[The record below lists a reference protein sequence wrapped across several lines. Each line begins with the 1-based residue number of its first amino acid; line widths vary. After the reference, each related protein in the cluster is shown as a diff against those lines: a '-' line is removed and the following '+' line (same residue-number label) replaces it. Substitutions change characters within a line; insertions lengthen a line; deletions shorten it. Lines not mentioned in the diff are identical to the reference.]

1 MILPLKSYA
10 TKATDMFT
18 MEMFGPK
25 TNIFVSICPGYDYQE
40 GERRRR
46 LTPRHTWML
55 TVEAT
60 SYSLLS
66 GQRKDPNPTHYSVV
80 WNEEDDQHR
89 LEKVS
94 PTNFGIVGSILIQRN
109 APTSARMLGD
119 RLDAGFEVCPLELE
133 GSAGSEHWMRLV
145 LYGLHHHGLVQEFDV
160 EMFMSFARAYIAKR
174 MNGEGPP
181 RIAYTS
187 EHRETT
193 QKDKKKWRLSFSQT
207 HANQE
212 ELVKEKKKRFR
223 MSLPPVQQNQDESQ
237 TERRKRFRMS
247 LPPVHETQEEL
258 LKEKKKRFRMSLPQ
272 GFAYPDPSQ
281 KEKRRFRL
289 SFPQAQA
296 HPHRET
302 GSSDVYGGLM

>member
-1 MILPLKSYA
+1 MVLRSYA

-18 MEMFGPK
+18 IDMFGPK

-40 GERRRR
+40 GERRR

-60 SYSLLS
+60 NYNLL
-66 GQRKDPNPTHYSVV
+66 GTQRKDPNPTHYSVV

-94 PTNFGIVGSILIQRN
+94 PTNFGIVGCILIQRN
-109 APTSARMLGD
+109 APTSAQRLGD
-119 RLDAGFEVCPLELE
+119 RLDAGFEVCPLDLD
-133 GSAGSEHWMRLV
+133 GSVGSEHWMRLV
-145 LYGLHHHGLVQEFDV
+145 LYGLQHHGLVQEFDV
-160 EMFMSFARAYIAKR
+160 GMFMSFARAYLAKR

-181 RIAYTS
+181 QIAYS
-187 EHRETT
+187 REHRETT
-193 QKDKKKWRLSFSQT
+193 QKEKKKFRMSLPQA

-212 ELVKEKKKRFR
+212 DLQKERKKRFRMSLPPVQENQEELQKEKKKRFR
-223 MSLPPVQQNQDESQ
+223 MSLPAA
-237 TERRKRFRMS
+237 
-247 LPPVHETQEEL
+247 H
-258 LKEKKKRFRMSLPQ
+258 
-272 GFAYPDPSQ
+272 AYPDQPQ

-296 HPHRET
+296 HANKD
-302 GSSDVYGGLM
+302 SSDVYGGLM